1 MTKSFRKALAEDAR
15 ATHPK
20 TASKTVNEKAD
31 DVRRKSAPR
40 AAAQKAGDPHGEAAS
55 KVASEKALVENYRKV
70 SPKVAT
76 LNSAGRPNT
85 ASKVKSGG
93 LPGTSTHTN
102 GRRRVVVT
110 GQGVVTPL
118 GTGVDKFW
126 AALKKGECGI
136 RQVQSFPTE
145 DLYITI
151 AGEVP
156 DFDPKERLQSKPLL
170 LADKFSQYA
179 GCAAQEA
186 VAISKLEV
194 PLKDNAAYRAACIIG
209 SGVGGLTTLEFSY
222 KMLFKEN
229 KRASHPLTLL
239 KAIGSS
245 ASAHVS
251 IEYAIKGPT
260 FGVVSACSTAT
271 HAIGLTYRMIREGLV
286 DLGVAGAAEASLNW
300 GATRAW
306 QAMRVLSPDG
316 LWPFAKN
323 RNGTVLAE
331 GAGVLMLEELEH
343 AKARGAPIL
352 AELMGY
358 GMTADAADMV
368 NPSIDG
374 ASMAMQQALDDAGL
388 APSDIDYVNAHGTA
402 TAVNDVNETRAIK
415 RVFGNAANKL
425 SISST
430 KSMHGHCLGAGGG
443 IEAVAAVKAIGEG
456 FVPPTVGLDEPDPE
470 CDLDYTPNVGKK
482 REINYA
488 MSNSFAFGGLNAV
501 LVFGPAPA

>member
-1 MTKSFRKALAEDAR
+1 MTHS
-15 ATHPK
+15 
-20 TASKTVNEKAD
+20 
-31 DVRRKSAPR
+31 
-40 AAAQKAGDPHGEAAS
+40 
-55 KVASEKALVENYRKV
+55 
-70 SPKVAT
+70 
-76 LNSAGRPNT
+76 
-85 ASKVKSGG
+85 
-93 LPGTSTHTN
+93 N

-118 GTGVDKFW
+118 GTGVDRFW
-126 AALKKGECGI
+126 AALKNGECGI
-136 RQVQSFPTE
+136 RQAQSFSTE

-156 DFDPKERLQSKPLL
+156 DFDPRERLKSKPLM
-170 LADKFSQYA
+170 LADKYSQYA

-186 VAISKLEV
+186 VAMGKLET
-194 PLKDNAAYRAACIIG
+194 PIKDPASYRSACIIG

-229 KRASHPLTLL
+229 KRATHPLTLL

-251 IEYAIKGPT
+251 IDHGIKGPT

-271 HAIGLTYRMIREGLV
+271 HAIGMTYRMIREGLV
-286 DLGVAGAAEASLNW
+286 DLGIAGAAEASLNW

-316 LWPFAKN
+316 LWPFAKK

-331 GAGVLMLEELEH
+331 GAGILMLEDYEH
-343 AKARGAPIL
+343 AKERGAPIF
-352 AELMGY
+352 AELLGY

-374 ASMAMQQALDDAGL
+374 ASMAMQMALDDARL
-388 APSDIDYVNAHGTA
+388 APSDIDYINAHGTA
-402 TAVNDVNETRAIK
+402 TAVNDINETNAIK

-443 IEAVAAVKAIGEG
+443 IEAVAAVKSIGEK
-456 FVPPTVGLDEPDPE
+456 FVPPTVVRDGPEGIGSVQLFIPHDQTASFFEQREKPELVPHVREVRKKYLDPDHPPASS
-470 CDLDYTPNVGKK
+470 LVGVAALLSRRTSKLSV
-482 REINYA
+482 A
-488 MSNSFAFGGLNAV
+488 VGASAV
-501 LVFGPAPA
+501 LTSSVRTPQSIWSRDRDCGVAAAPTRSGCRTAGILRRRMRSVSYQFRSAPSSETPWRSC

>member
-1 MTKSFRKALAEDAR
+1 
-15 ATHPK
+15 
-20 TASKTVNEKAD
+20 
-31 DVRRKSAPR
+31 
-40 AAAQKAGDPHGEAAS
+40 
-55 KVASEKALVENYRKV
+55 
-70 SPKVAT
+70 
-76 LNSAGRPNT
+76 
-85 ASKVKSGG
+85 
-93 LPGTSTHTN
+93 
-102 GRRRVVVT
+102 VVT

-126 AALKKGECGI
+126 TALKKGECGI

-156 DFDPKERLQSKPLL
+156 DFDPNEKQLSKSLL
-170 LADKFSQYA
+170 LADKYSQFA
-179 GCAAQEA
+179 GCAAKEA
-186 VAISKLEV
+186 VAQSGLEV
-194 PLKDNAAYRAACIIG
+194 PLKGNDGYRTACIIG

-229 KRASHPLTLL
+229 KRATHPLTLL

-251 IEYAIKGPT
+251 IDYGITGPT

-271 HAIGLTYRMIREGLV
+271 HAIGLVYRMIREGLV
-286 DLGVAGAAEASLNW
+286 DRGLAGAAEASLNW

-316 LWPFAKN
+316 LWPFAKK

-331 GAGVLMLEELEH
+331 GGGVLMLEELEQ
-343 AKARGAPIL
+343 AKARGANIL

-374 ASMAMQQALDDAGL
+374 ASMAIQMALDDARL
-388 APSDIDYVNAHGTA
+388 SPSDIDYINAHGTA
-402 TAVNDVNETRAIK
+402 TAVNDINETRAIK
-415 RVFGNAANKL
+415 RVFGNAANKV

-430 KSMHGHCLGAGGG
+430 KSMHGGGG
-443 IEAVAAVKAIGEG
+443 AIEAVAAIKAINEK
-456 FVPPTVGLDEPDPE
+456 FVPATIGLDEPDPE

-482 REINYA
+482 REVNYA

>member
-1 MTKSFRKALAEDAR
+1 M
-15 ATHPK
+15 
-20 TASKTVNEKAD
+20 
-31 DVRRKSAPR
+31 
-40 AAAQKAGDPHGEAAS
+40 
-55 KVASEKALVENYRKV
+55 
-70 SPKVAT
+70 
-76 LNSAGRPNT
+76 
-85 ASKVKSGG
+85 
-93 LPGTSTHTN
+93 
-102 GRRRVVVT
+102 VT

-126 AALKKGECGI
+126 AAMQRSDCGI
-136 RQVQSFPTE
+136 REVQSFSTE

-156 DFDPKERLQSKPLL
+156 DFDPRERLQSKQLL

-186 VAISKLEV
+186 VTQAKLEY
-194 PLKDNAAYRAACIIG
+194 PLKDNEAYRAACIIG

-229 KRASHPLTLL
+229 KRATHPLTLL

-251 IEYAIKGPT
+251 IEYGIKGPT
-260 FGVVSACSTAT
+260 FGIVSACATAT
-271 HAIGLTYRMIREGLV
+271 HSIGLTYRMIREGLV
-286 DLGVAGAAEASLNW
+286 DMGLAGASEASLNW

-316 LWPFAKN
+316 LWPFSKK

-331 GAGVLMLEELEH
+331 GAGILMLEEYER

-374 ASMAMQQALDDAGL
+374 ASTAMQMALDDSGL
-388 APSDIDYVNAHGTA
+388 AASDIDYVNAHGTA
-402 TAVNDVNETRAIK
+402 TMVNDLNETRSIK

-443 IEAVAAVKAIGEG
+443 IEAVAAIKAIGENY
-456 FVPPTVGLDEPDPE
+456 VPPTVGLHDPDPE
-470 CDLDYTPNVGKK
+470 CDLDYTPNAGKS
-482 REINYA
+482 REVNYA

-501 LVFGPAPA
+501 LVFGPPPA

>member
-1 MTKSFRKALAEDAR
+1 MTHS
-15 ATHPK
+15 
-20 TASKTVNEKAD
+20 
-31 DVRRKSAPR
+31 
-40 AAAQKAGDPHGEAAS
+40 
-55 KVASEKALVENYRKV
+55 
-70 SPKVAT
+70 
-76 LNSAGRPNT
+76 
-85 ASKVKSGG
+85 
-93 LPGTSTHTN
+93 N

-126 AALKKGECGI
+126 SGLKSGTCGI
-136 RQVQSFPTE
+136 REVQSFETDE
-145 DLYITI
+145 LYITI

-156 DFDPKERLQSKPLL
+156 DFDPRERELSKQLL
-170 LADKFSQYA
+170 MADKYSQYA
-179 GCAAQEA
+179 GCAAREA
-186 VAISKLEV
+186 VAQSGLETPIS
-194 PLKDNAAYRAACIIG
+194 DADAYRTACVIG

-229 KRASHPLTLL
+229 KRATHPLTLL

-251 IEYAIKGPT
+251 IEYGVKGPT

-271 HAIGLTYRMIREGLV
+271 HSIGVVYQMIRSGLV
-286 DLGVAGAAEASLNW
+286 DTGIAGAAEASLNW

-316 LWPFAKN
+316 LFPFSKT

-331 GAGVLMLEELEH
+331 GSGILVLEEYEK

-352 AELMGY
+352 AELMGF

-374 ASMAMQQALDDAGL
+374 ASTAMQIALDDAQL
-388 APSDIDYVNAHGTA
+388 APSDIDYINAHGTA

-415 RVFGNAANKL
+415 HVFGNAANNL

-430 KSMHGHCLGAGGG
+430 KSMHGHTLGACGG
-443 IEAVAAVKAIGEG
+443 IEAAASIKALEENFI
-456 FVPPTVGLDEPDPE
+456 PPTIGLKEPDPE
-470 CDLDYTPNVGKK
+470 CDLDYTPNEGKK
-482 REINYA
+482 RDVNYV

-501 LVFGPAPA
+501 LVFGPNPA

>member
-1 MTKSFRKALAEDAR
+1 MTHS
-15 ATHPK
+15 
-20 TASKTVNEKAD
+20 
-31 DVRRKSAPR
+31 
-40 AAAQKAGDPHGEAAS
+40 
-55 KVASEKALVENYRKV
+55 
-70 SPKVAT
+70 
-76 LNSAGRPNT
+76 
-85 ASKVKSGG
+85 
-93 LPGTSTHTN
+93 N

-118 GTGVDKFW
+118 GTGVEKFW
-126 AALKKGECGI
+126 SGLKSGTCGI
-136 RQVQSFPTE
+136 REVQSFETDE
-145 DLYITI
+145 LYITI

-156 DFDPKERLQSKPLL
+156 DFDPRERELSKQLL
-170 LADKFSQYA
+170 MADKYSQYA
-179 GCAAQEA
+179 GCAAREA
-186 VAISKLEV
+186 VAQSGLETPIS
-194 PLKDNAAYRAACIIG
+194 DADAYRTACVIG

-229 KRASHPLTLL
+229 KRATHPLTLL

-251 IEYAIKGPT
+251 IEYGIKGPT

-271 HAIGLTYRMIREGLV
+271 HSIGVVYQMIRSGLV
-286 DLGVAGAAEASLNW
+286 DTGIAGAAEASLNW

-316 LWPFAKN
+316 LFPFSKT

-331 GAGVLMLEELEH
+331 GSGVLVLEEYER

-352 AELMGY
+352 AELMGF

-374 ASMAMQQALDDAGL
+374 ASTAMQIALDDAQL
-388 APSDIDYVNAHGTA
+388 APSDIDYINAHGTA

-415 RVFGNAANKL
+415 HVFGNAANNL

-430 KSMHGHCLGAGGG
+430 KSMHGHTLGACGG
-443 IEAVAAVKAIGEG
+443 IEAAASIKALEENFI
-456 FVPPTVGLDEPDPE
+456 PPTIGLKEPDPE
-470 CDLDYTPNVGKK
+470 CDLDYTPNEGKK
-482 REINYA
+482 RDVNYV

-501 LVFGPAPA
+501 LVFGPNPA

>member
-1 MTKSFRKALAEDAR
+1 M
-15 ATHPK
+15 
-20 TASKTVNEKAD
+20 
-31 DVRRKSAPR
+31 
-40 AAAQKAGDPHGEAAS
+40 
-55 KVASEKALVENYRKV
+55 
-70 SPKVAT
+70 
-76 LNSAGRPNT
+76 
-85 ASKVKSGG
+85 
-93 LPGTSTHTN
+93 
-102 GRRRVVVT
+102 VT

-126 AALKKGECGI
+126 SGLKSGTCGI
-136 RQVQSFPTE
+136 REVQSFETDE
-145 DLYITI
+145 LYITI

-156 DFDPKERLQSKPLL
+156 DFDPRERELSKQLL
-170 LADKFSQYA
+170 MADKYSQYA
-179 GCAAQEA
+179 GCAAREA
-186 VAISKLEV
+186 VAQSGLETPIS
-194 PLKDNAAYRAACIIG
+194 DADAYRTACVIG

-229 KRASHPLTLL
+229 KRATHPLTLL

-251 IEYAIKGPT
+251 IEYGIKGPT

-271 HAIGLTYRMIREGLV
+271 HSIGVVYQMIRSGLV
-286 DLGVAGAAEASLNW
+286 DTGIAGAAEASLNW

-316 LWPFAKN
+316 LFPFSKT

-331 GAGVLMLEELEH
+331 GSGILVLEEYEK

-352 AELMGY
+352 AELMGF

-374 ASMAMQQALDDAGL
+374 ASTAMQIALDDAQL
-388 APSDIDYVNAHGTA
+388 APSDIDYINAHGTA

-415 RVFGNAANKL
+415 HVFGNAANNL

-430 KSMHGHCLGAGGG
+430 KSMHGHTLGACGG
-443 IEAVAAVKAIGEG
+443 IEAAASIKALEENFI
-456 FVPPTVGLDEPDPE
+456 PPTIGLKEPDPE
-470 CDLDYTPNVGKK
+470 CDLDYTPNEGKK
-482 REINYA
+482 RDVNYV

-501 LVFGPAPA
+501 LVFGPNPA

>member
-1 MTKSFRKALAEDAR
+1 MTRS
-15 ATHPK
+15 
-20 TASKTVNEKAD
+20 
-31 DVRRKSAPR
+31 
-40 AAAQKAGDPHGEAAS
+40 
-55 KVASEKALVENYRKV
+55 
-70 SPKVAT
+70 
-76 LNSAGRPNT
+76 
-85 ASKVKSGG
+85 
-93 LPGTSTHTN
+93 N
-102 GRRRVVVT
+102 GHRRVVVT
-110 GQGVVTPL
+110 GKGVVTPL
-118 GTGVDKFW
+118 GTGVDQFW
-126 AALKKGECGI
+126 TALKNGECGI
-136 RQVQSFPTE
+136 RQAQSFSTE

-156 DFDPKERLQSKPLL
+156 DFDPKERLKSKALM

-186 VAISKLEV
+186 VAMSRLET
-194 PLKDNAAYRAACIIG
+194 PIKDADAYRSACIIG

-229 KRASHPLTLL
+229 KRATHPLTLL

-251 IEYAIKGPT
+251 IDHGIKGPT

-271 HAIGLTYRMIREGLV
+271 HSIGLVYQMIRSGLV
-286 DLGVAGAAEASLNW
+286 DVGLAGAAEASLNW

-316 LWPFAKN
+316 LWPFSKR

-331 GAGVLMLEELEH
+331 GAGILMLEEYER
-343 AKARGAPIL
+343 AKARGAPIF
-352 AELMGY
+352 AELMGF

-374 ASMAMQQALDDAGL
+374 ASMAMQMALDDAKL
-388 APSDIDYVNAHGTA
+388 APSDIDYINAHGTA
-402 TAVNDVNETRAIK
+402 TMVNDINETNAIK
-415 RVFGNAANKL
+415 RVFGPAASKL

-443 IEAVAAVKAIGEG
+443 IEAVAALKAMEEG
-456 FVPPTVGLDEPDPE
+456 FVPATLGLDEPDPE

-482 REINYA
+482 RAVTYA

-501 LVFGPAPA
+501 LVFGPPPG

>member
-1 MTKSFRKALAEDAR
+1 MTQS
-15 ATHPK
+15 
-20 TASKTVNEKAD
+20 
-31 DVRRKSAPR
+31 
-40 AAAQKAGDPHGEAAS
+40 
-55 KVASEKALVENYRKV
+55 
-70 SPKVAT
+70 
-76 LNSAGRPNT
+76 
-85 ASKVKSGG
+85 
-93 LPGTSTHTN
+93 N

-110 GQGVVTPL
+110 GKGVVTPL
-118 GTGVDKFW
+118 GTGVDRFW
-126 AALKKGECGI
+126 TALKNGECGI
-136 RQVQSFPTE
+136 RQVQSFSTE
-145 DLYITI
+145 ELYITI

-156 DFDPKERLQSKPLL
+156 DFDPREKLKSKALM
-170 LADKFSQYA
+170 LADKYSQYA

-186 VAISKLEV
+186 VAMSKLET
-194 PLKDNAAYRAACIIG
+194 PIKDADAYRSACIIG

-229 KRASHPLTLL
+229 KRATHPLTLL

-251 IEYAIKGPT
+251 IDHGIKGPT

-271 HAIGLTYRMIREGLV
+271 HAIGLTYQMIRSGLV
-286 DLGVAGAAEASLNW
+286 DVGVAGAAEASLNW

-316 LWPFAKN
+316 LWPFSKR

-331 GAGVLMLEELEH
+331 GAGILVLEEYEH
-343 AKARGAPIL
+343 AKERGAPIF
-352 AELMGY
+352 AELMGF

-374 ASMAMQQALDDAGL
+374 ASTAMQMALDDAKL
-388 APSDIDYVNAHGTA
+388 AASEIDYVNAHGTA
-402 TAVNDVNETRAIK
+402 TMVNDVNETNAIK
-415 RVFGNAANKL
+415 RVFGSSANKL

-443 IEAVAAVKAIGEG
+443 IEAVAALKAMEEG
-456 FVPPTVGLDEPDPE
+456 FVPATLGLNDPDPE

-482 REINYA
+482 RAVNYA

-501 LVFGPAPA
+501 LVFGPPPG

>member
-1 MTKSFRKALAEDAR
+1 MTHS
-15 ATHPK
+15 
-20 TASKTVNEKAD
+20 
-31 DVRRKSAPR
+31 
-40 AAAQKAGDPHGEAAS
+40 
-55 KVASEKALVENYRKV
+55 
-70 SPKVAT
+70 
-76 LNSAGRPNT
+76 
-85 ASKVKSGG
+85 
-93 LPGTSTHTN
+93 N

-118 GTGVDKFW
+118 GTGVEKFW
-126 AALKKGECGI
+126 SGLQAGSCGI
-136 RQVQSFPTE
+136 REVQSFETDE
-145 DLYITI
+145 LYITI

-156 DFDPKERLQSKPLL
+156 DFDPRERELSKQLL
-170 LADKFSQYA
+170 MADKYSQYA
-179 GCAAQEA
+179 GCAAREA
-186 VAISKLEV
+186 VQQSGLQTPISDEE
-194 PLKDNAAYRAACIIG
+194 AYRTACIIG

-229 KRASHPLTLL
+229 KRATHPLTLL

-251 IEYAIKGPT
+251 IEYGIKGPT

-271 HAIGLTYRMIREGLV
+271 HSIGVVYQMIKSGLI
-286 DLGVAGAAEASLNW
+286 DTGIAGAAEASLNW

-316 LWPFAKN
+316 LFPFSKT

-331 GAGVLMLEELEH
+331 GSGILVLEEYEK

-352 AELMGY
+352 AELMGF

-368 NPSIDG
+368 NPSIEG
-374 ASMAMQQALDDAGL
+374 ASTAMKMALDEAEL
-388 APSDIDYVNAHGTA
+388 APSDIDYINAHGTA

-415 RVFGNAANKL
+415 HVFGNAANNL

-430 KSMHGHCLGAGGG
+430 KSMHGHTLGACGG
-443 IEAVAAVKAIGEG
+443 IEAAASIKALEEN
-456 FVPPTVGLDEPDPE
+456 FVPPTIGLAETDPE

-482 REINYA
+482 RDINYV

-501 LVFGPAPA
+501 LVFGPNPA

>member
-1 MTKSFRKALAEDAR
+1 MA
-15 ATHPK
+15 
-20 TASKTVNEKAD
+20 
-31 DVRRKSAPR
+31 
-40 AAAQKAGDPHGEAAS
+40 
-55 KVASEKALVENYRKV
+55 
-70 SPKVAT
+70 
-76 LNSAGRPNT
+76 NS
-85 ASKVKSGG
+85 
-93 LPGTSTHTN
+93 N

-126 AALKKGECGI
+126 AALKSGSCGI
-136 RQVQSFPTE
+136 REVQSFPTE
-145 DLYITI
+145 ELYITI

-156 DFDPKERLQSKPLL
+156 DFDPRDRELSKQLL
-170 LADKFSQYA
+170 MADKYSQYA
-179 GCAAQEA
+179 GCAAREA
-186 VAISKLEV
+186 VAQSKLEL
-194 PLKDNAAYRAACIIG
+194 PLSDEDSYRTACIIG

-229 KRASHPLTLL
+229 KRATHPLTLL

-251 IEYAIKGPT
+251 IEYGIKGPT

-271 HAIGLTYRMIREGLV
+271 HAIGLVAQMIRTGAI
-286 DLGVAGAAEASLNW
+286 DRGVAGAAEASLNW

-316 LWPFAKN
+316 LFPFSKG

-331 GAGVLMLEELEH
+331 GSGILVLEEYES
-343 AKARGAPIL
+343 AKERGAPIL
-352 AELMGY
+352 AELVGF

-368 NPSIDG
+368 NPSIEG
-374 ASMAMQQALDDAGL
+374 ASTAMQMALDEGGL
-388 APSDIDYVNAHGTA
+388 VPSDIDYVNAHGTA
-402 TAVNDVNETRAIK
+402 TAVNDINETRAIK
-415 RVFGNAANKL
+415 RVFGNAANNL

-443 IEAVAAVKAIGEG
+443 IEAAAVIKAIEEN
-456 FVPPTVGLDEPDPE
+456 FVPPTVGLNEPDPE
-470 CDLDYTPNVGKK
+470 CDLDYTPNVGKD